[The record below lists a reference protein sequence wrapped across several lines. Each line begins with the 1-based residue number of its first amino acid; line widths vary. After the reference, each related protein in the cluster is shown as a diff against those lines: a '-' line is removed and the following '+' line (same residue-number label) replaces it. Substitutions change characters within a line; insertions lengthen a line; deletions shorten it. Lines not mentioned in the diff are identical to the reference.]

1 MLIQEPLSLDRLFY
15 LLPVVM
21 TGILLIANFQMLQTL
36 ELWAVSSQK
45 CMQDSRSVFIIR
57 IRLIKKWTDFPS
69 KYFLRADDHSKLFM

>member
-1 MLIQEPLSLDRLFY
+1 MLIQEPLNFDRLFY

-21 TGILLIANFQMLQTL
+21 TDILLIANFHMLETL

-57 IRLIKKWTDFPS
+57 ISLTKK
-69 KYFLRADDHSKLFM
+69 